1 SPDPRE
7 QLRHARLIDSVKAY
21 FRWDYWLPCNGIQG
35 ARMTYPYRFDRSSMS
50 VQLAK
55 DGAGV
60 VLESTSIA
68 FEDLVSGSLVPV
80 SIEFEVIEFPGY
92 WLVCP
97 SRHMNRRAVRLF
109 SDWVSRVGKRDTDLA
124 RRFLADKQLRISFE
138 RRPHFGARDDKAAP
152 MA

>member
-1 SPDPRE
+1 DPRE
-7 QLRHARLIDSVKAY
+7 QLRQARLIDSVKAY
-21 FRWDYWLPCNGIQG
+21 FRWDYWLPRNGVQG

-68 FEDLVSGSLVPV
+68 FEDLVSGALVPV
-80 SIEFEVIEFPGY
+80 STQFDVIEFPGY

-109 SDWVSRVGKRDTDLA
+109 SEWVSRVGRRDTDRA
-124 RRFLADKQLRISFE
+124 RDFMSEFGLRISFE
-138 RRPHFGARDDKAAP
+138 RRPHFGLRDDKPAA

>member
-1 SPDPRE
+1 
-7 QLRHARLIDSVKAY
+7 
-21 FRWDYWLPCNGIQG
+21 
-35 ARMTYPYRFDRSSMS
+35 MTYPYRFDRSSMS

-68 FEDLVSGSLVPV
+68 FEDLVSGVLVPV
-80 SIEFEVIEFPGY
+80 STEFDVVEFPGY

-109 SDWVSRVGKRDTDLA
+109 SEWVSRVGRRDTDRA
-124 RRFLADKQLRISFE
+124 RRFLSETGLHISFE
-138 RRPHFGARDDKAAP
+138 RRPHFGTGDDKIVP